1 MILFAKGIIKFEEET
16 IFLFDVMRNSL
27 KAVFVKPGFCMGDL
41 WSKMKGPRDF
51 VRYDEECVKNHV
63 R

>member
-27 KAVFVKPGFCMGDL
+27 KAVFVKPGFCIGGFM
-41 WSKMKGPRDF
+41 
-51 VRYDEECVKNHV
+51 VKNEGTE
-63 R
+63 RFCSI